1 MGNHLK
7 LYGVTQNSHFL
18 RLHGYSEAIGGGDYT
33 ELNAWSGKPKPRA
46 RLSTHEATQR
56 WFVKTRQPFS
66 VVETN
71 EF

>member
-7 LYGVTQNSHFL
+7 LHGITQNSHFL
-18 RLHGYSEAIGGGDYT
+18 RIRGYSEAIGGGDYT
-33 ELNAWSGKPKPRA
+33 ELDAWSGKPKPRA
-46 RLSTHEATQR
+46 RLSAHEATRR

-71 EF
+71 KF